1 MINFL
6 KISMDVD
13 KLMEKSYELYL
24 KKLENFDENL
34 IFIHFVEEV
43 GEIAREITSKNLLK
57 KRKFDEENLKM
68 EISQALIDLFVLA
81 KLCGID
87 NLSRTI
93 ARKIDEIEK
102 K

>member
-6 KISMDVD
+6 KIFMEIDE
-13 KLMEKSYELYL
+13 LMEKAYELYL
-24 KKLENFDENL
+24 KKLNHLDENL

-57 KRKFDEENLKM
+57 MREFDEENLKM
-68 EISQALIDLFVLA
+68 EISQAFIDLFVLA
-81 KLCGID
+81 KMCGIK
-87 NLSRTI
+87 NLSEMI
-93 ARKIDEIEK
+93 IRKMDEIEK